1 MARPVLPRPCLMLVT
16 DRRVCEGPLEEAVA
30 RAVEAG
36 VDAVQVREKDLPARD
51 LLDLCM
57 RLRAV
62 TLGRALL
69 LVNDRVDVALACGA
83 DGVHLGE
90 QGLPVRAVRWLVGQ
104 ERLVGRSVHSPEG
117 AEQAEK
123 EGADYALVGTLFP
136 TESHPDAPVGGLAL
150 MNATARRVRIPLLGI
165 GGITPE
171 RVPLVLQ
178 AGAIGVAVIRGI
190 LAQPDPAEAV
200 RRFREALRFGR

>member
-1 MARPVLPRPCLMLVT
+1 MARPALPRPCLMLVT
-16 DRRVCEGPLEEAVA
+16 DRRVCEGPLEEVVA

-69 LVNDRVDVALACGA
+69 LVNDRADVALACGA

-90 QGLPVRAVRWLVGQ
+90 QSLPTRAVRWLVG
-104 ERLVGRSVHSPEG
+104 EDRLVGRSVHSPEG

-123 EGADYALVGTLFP
+123 EGADYLVLGTLFP
-136 TESHPDAPVGGLAL
+136 TESHPGAPAGGLAL
-150 MNATARRVRIPLLGI
+150 LNEVTRRVRIPVLGI

-171 RVPLVLQ
+171 KVPFLLQ
-178 AGAIGVAVIRGI
+178 ARAWGVAVIRGV

-200 RRFREALRFGR
+200 RRFREALRWGR